1 MSAVPSCL
9 VALSGGVDS
18 AVAALLLRRSG
29 VERLEGA
36 IVSLWPGD
44 DPRSCCGPTAIGRA
58 RATAEELGMPFRVLD
73 DQARFARDVVE
84 PFVVAYLSGET
95 PNPCVNCNPARL
107 ASLVTLADELGLD
120 QVATGHYARLAWRD
134 GEPFVA
140 RPRDRAK
147 DQSYMLA
154 TVPPETLAR
163 LAFPLGEATKAEV
176 RGLARSEH
184 LPPAD
189 QPESQEVCF
198 APDGYRRFL
207 EERGV
212 RPRKGP
218 IVDGTGV
225 VLGEHDGHW
234 LFTIGQRRGLS
245 VSADAPLYVA
255 ERRAAT
261 NTIVVA
267 AAETL
272 ETTAVVV
279 DGLVD
284 RGIPRRGRLV
294 TVQLRYRSAAVP
306 VVSVERLSRV
316 VGSRGVG
323 GRTRASRFPGGP
335 RVSPRRGR
343 RALVR
348 LAAPFAA
355 PAPGQTA
362 VFYDDDSRRRPRRHR
377 AAVAVAA
384 GVRPCRGPPTRHAPT
399 SAGLSGLRPPVAA
412 ARVPRHGGQASSGRR
427 AGTKEEYDTVR

>member
-234 LFTIGQRRGLS
+234 LFTIGQRRGLN
-245 VSADAPLYVA
+245 VSADAPLYVVRA
-255 ERRAAT
+255 PCRDQHHRGGVRRDARERPRWSSTVWSTEGSAPGLSPSSFAT
-261 NTIVVA
+261 ARRPCLLRPSSVA
-267 AAETL
+267 PL
-272 ETTAVVV
+272 ES
-279 DGLVD
+279 
-284 RGIPRRGRLV
+284 
-294 TVQLRYRSAAVP
+294 SAP
-306 VVSVERLSRV
+306 
-316 VGSRGVG
+316 G
-323 GRTRASRFPGGP
+323 GRRPHSSQSLPG
-335 RVSPRRGR
+335 
-343 RALVR
+343 A
-348 LAAPFAA
+348 
-355 PAPGQTA
+355 
-362 VFYDDDSRRRPRRHR
+362 RRPG
-377 AAVAVAA
+377 AA
-384 GVRPCRGPPTRHAPT
+384 GVRSCAWRRPSPR
-399 SAGLSGLRPPVAA
+399 RPP
-412 ARVPRHGGQASSGRR
+412 ARPPCSTTTTVVVGHGVIGASAR
-427 AGTKEEYDTVR
+427 